1 MKNAIVLLLVAAI
14 AMSGCISN
22 NSKPNIS
29 YPSDIKGICEQARKD
44 AESCIESKGKKAS
57 VNADIKLE
65 KKPGEKRINGFWSW
79 REPSWNGMW
88 VTGLT
93 WDKGGY
99 YLIQVGC
106 NPKNMQEIDATT
118 VKHEHGHYFL
128 MSNFK
133 DYTHNPL
140 YRSCFDGWSDT
151 GRQAKLMTVK
161 GEKVI
166 VDFIEDADVKTI
178 E

>member
-1 MKNAIVLLLVAAI
+1 MKNIIILSLVAVLLAA
-14 AMSGCISN
+14 GCVTHN
-22 NSKPNIS
+22 DKPNIS
-29 YPSDIKGICEQARKD
+29 YPSDIKGLCEQARKD
-44 AESCIESKGKKAS
+44 AESCIESKGKKVS
-57 VNADIKLE
+57 VKADIKLE
-65 KKPGEKRINGFWSW
+65 KKPGEKKINGFWSW

-93 WDKGGY
+93 WDKNSH
-99 YLIQVGC
+99 YLIQVGV

-128 MSNFK
+128 MSNFE

-140 YRSCFDGWSDT
+140 YRSCFDGWNDP
-151 GRQAKLMTVK
+151 RVK
-161 GEKVI
+161 TKAMQLNGEKVVI
-166 VDFIEDADVKTI
+166 DYIEDADVRTM